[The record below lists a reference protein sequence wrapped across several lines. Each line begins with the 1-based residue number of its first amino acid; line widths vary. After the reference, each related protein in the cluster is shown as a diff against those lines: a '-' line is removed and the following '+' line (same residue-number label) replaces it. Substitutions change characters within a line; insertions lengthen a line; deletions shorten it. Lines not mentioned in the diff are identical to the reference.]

1 MTRRA
6 IFATL
11 GAAVLVVAAAALL
24 LGRRPPQ
31 LAEHTVAPATGPRGE
46 PNPGG
51 FVASDVARLAA
62 TGRPQLVEVFH
73 YG

>member
-1 MTRRA
+1 VKRRLLLA
-6 IFATL
+6 IPAL
-11 GAAVLVVAAAALL
+11 LILVAAGWLHWRDWSRERSAHA
-24 LGRRPPQ
+24 
-31 LAEHTVAPATGPRGE
+31 TNPA
-46 PNPGG
+46 N

>member
-1 MTRRA
+1 MKR
-6 IFATL
+6 FL
-11 GAAVLVVAAAALL
+11 AAGAALL
-24 LGRRPPQ
+24 VLAVLAVVVVQRQRPAASA
-31 LAEHTVAPATGPRGE
+31 LAPAPA

-51 FVASDVARLAA
+51 FVASDVALLAA